1 MSVRHPL
8 CRAEEIAEA
17 AGKGFAIGA
26 GRDRREIFVIRKD
39 GTLHGYVNSCPHVGS
54 PLDIVPDRFFA
65 GDHTHLMCFTH
76 GALFRAED
84 GYCVRGPCRGLSL
97 DKLEIEIEDGVLVLV
112 EPDPPPAA
120 MPGPSGATDG
130 C

>member
-1 MSVRHPL
+1 MSVRHLL
-8 CRAEEIAEA
+8 CPAAEIAEA
-17 AGKGFAIGA
+17 AGKGFAIGT

-39 GTLHGYVNSCPHVGS
+39 GVLRGYVNSCPHVGS

-97 DKLEIEIEDGVLVLV
+97 DALEIEVEDGIIVLV
-112 EPDPPPAA
+112 ETEAPPAVSDL
-120 MPGPSGATDG
+120 PGASSG